1 MKGLLFSSAIF
12 FSLAILFRLF
22 HLPSDSLLPIVSCF
36 LLLIFAVV
44 NTFSKK
50 KIGKLN
56 VFGGWV
62 LFAWTLYILFKYQY
76 WNMGPFF
83 DGFSVFFLLVFVLTI
98 LYFIA
103 KSKEWSKLVLVVSIL
118 GLVYSFVP
126 AYVNCYFFE
135 LNEVINK
142 ENNETNF
149 ASWDKYS
156 WFLFLNGKNEE
167 ALDANHRAVK
177 ACQKAVEVNR
187 LSESEIKE
195 IPNRL
200 SQHEKAITGETDI
213 WSDGFIR
220 IN

>member
-1 MKGLLFSSAIF
+1 MKGLLYSSAIF
-12 FSLAILFRLF
+12 FALAIIFRLY
-22 HLPSDSLLPIVSCF
+22 HLPFGSLLPIISCF

-50 KIGKLN
+50 QIGKLN
-56 VFGGWV
+56 AFGGWV

-98 LYFIA
+98 WYFIA

-142 ENNETNF
+142 DNNETNY

-156 WFLFLNGKNEE
+156 WFLFQSGKNEE
-167 ALDANHRAVK
+167 ALEANQQAMK
-177 ACQKAVEVNR
+177 ACQKAGEVNR
-187 LSESEIKE
+187 LSESEMKE
-195 IPNRL
+195 ITGRL
-200 SQHEKAITGETDI
+200 SQHKEAINGATDI
-213 WSDGFIR
+213 WSGGFIR
-220 IN
+220 